1 MLWNN
6 QQSTNY
12 MGKFWRGTYV
22 AQLCISGQKQ
32 LNTDWRLCQVS
43 QISKKQHFTRF
54 TTQPWPFQA
63 LERGDLLII
72 VSPNHHCHHR
82 YHHRCHHV
90 PTSVILSPCLLTH
103 HIWPMLSPLQGAC
116 WKKKKVIWSFF
127 ILKVRMLETKKVNLI
142 FLGLI
147 KWACWKKKVNLE
159 NWLDCLGARAV
170 RTWNWISS
178 PGNLNNWI

>member
-1 MLWNN
+1 MLWNK

-72 VSPNHHCHHR
+72 VNPNHHCHHK
-82 YHHRCHHV
+82 YHHRCHHDTHISDPFPLLVDTPHLTNAV
-90 PTSVILSPCLLTH
+90 PIAGRVLKKESQFEFFLFLWC
-103 HIWPMLSPLQGAC
+103 AC
-116 WKKKKVIWSFF
+116 WKQRKSIWFF
-127 ILKVRMLETKKVNLI
+127 
-142 FLGLI
+142 
-147 KWACWKKKVNLE
+147 W
-159 NWLDCLGARAV
+159 DCLSGRAEKK
-170 RTWNWISS
+170 RK
-178 PGNLNNWI
+178 

>member
-1 MLWNN
+1 MLWNK
-6 QQSTNY
+6 QQFTNY

-72 VSPNHHCHHR
+72 VNPNHHSHHHDTHISDPFPLLVDAPHLTDAVPIAGR
-82 YHHRCHHV
+82 VLKEESQLGKLFSLFRC
-90 PTSVILSPCLLTH
+90 
-103 HIWPMLSPLQGAC
+103 AC
-116 WKKKKVIWSFF
+116 WKQRKSIWFF
-127 ILKVRMLETKKVNLI
+127 
-142 FLGLI
+142 
-147 KWACWKKKVNLE
+147 W
-159 NWLDCLGARAV
+159 DCLSGRAEKK
-170 RTWNWISS
+170 RK
-178 PGNLNNWI
+178 